1 MYCLNSTFLVVFIR
15 NRTVVLHLHVNTL
28 SIEQLVIVKEKNIDV
43 INGGIWRE
51 GGNVWKGDDRTGYAQ
66 TESQAQAQAQTW
78 EPYLSLK
85 NASPLIPFSVK
96 NKHTHTHTPVVDLHH
111 RSLPSMLLLTYRQ
124 SPSGPT
130 PPFLL
135 SSNKQT
141 YLSQTEL
148 PSVLLRLCERIQGVG
163 QASK

>member
-28 SIEQLVIVKEKNIDV
+28 TIEQLVIVKEKNIDV

-96 NKHTHTHTPVVDLHH
+96 NKHTHTHTSGWSPP
-111 RSLPSMLLLTYRQ
+111 SLPSQ
-124 SPSGPT
+124 HVT
-130 PPFLL
+130 PHLQAEPLWSNSSL
-135 SSNKQT
+135 SSLFKQANIPQSDWT
-141 YLSQTEL
+141 AFSAVEVVRENPGCW
-148 PSVLLRLCERIQGVG
+148 PS
-163 QASK
+163 K